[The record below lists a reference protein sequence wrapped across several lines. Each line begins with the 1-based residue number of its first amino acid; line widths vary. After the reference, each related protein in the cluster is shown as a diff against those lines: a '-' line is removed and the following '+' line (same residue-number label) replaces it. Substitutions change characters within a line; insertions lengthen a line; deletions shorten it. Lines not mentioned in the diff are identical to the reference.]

1 MTKKKSGKL
10 HNMTSDNGNNLL
22 PVRTGTIANTITQEL
37 AVNTAEIQP
46 AKGRGRGYGKPFP
59 PGHCGNPDGRPKG
72 SRNFNILVTEALQK
86 LGAKDAQGNP
96 LPVEEALVQKIIKMA
111 LDGDRKMI
119 EMIWNYRDG
128 KPPQNID
135 LTSKGE
141 RVGTVILSAEEEKR
155 IEELFAPRILLP
167 SNSKEN
173 ANDKLQSN
181 KSDGADNSG
190 GNEIPNNEQ
199 PRSAYESNS

>member
-1 MTKKKSGKL
+1 
-10 HNMTSDNGNNLL
+10 MTSDNGNNLL
-22 PVRTGTIANTITQEL
+22 PVRSDYNVTTETAN
-37 AVNTAEIQP
+37 AVEMQSPETKNDKHWQF
-46 AKGRGRGYGKPFP
+46 KP
-59 PGHCGNPDGRPKG
+59 GQSGNPAGKVPGTKNLTSRIRDG
-72 SRNFNILVTEALQK
+72 LLK
-86 LGAKDAQGNP
+86 LGAKDAQGNV
-96 LPVEEALVQKIIKMA
+96 LPVEEALAQKIIKMA

-119 EMIWNYRDG
+119 ELIWNYIDG

-135 LTSKGE
+135 FTSKGE
-141 RVGTVILSAEEEKR
+141 RVGTVILSAEEERR